1 MSYDLY
7 GKNEAARVMGHAYGR
22 AIDRELDLEAGLARV
37 TADRDE
43 AIRLLTWVHAWAK
56 GERVPT
62 GAITAIGLFLAD
74 RKPA

>member
-1 MSYDLY
+1 MSDL
-7 GKNEAARVMGHAYGR
+7 
-22 AIDRELDLEAGLARV
+22 
-37 TADRDE
+37 DE
-43 AIRLLTWVHAWAK
+43 AIRLRTWVHAWAK